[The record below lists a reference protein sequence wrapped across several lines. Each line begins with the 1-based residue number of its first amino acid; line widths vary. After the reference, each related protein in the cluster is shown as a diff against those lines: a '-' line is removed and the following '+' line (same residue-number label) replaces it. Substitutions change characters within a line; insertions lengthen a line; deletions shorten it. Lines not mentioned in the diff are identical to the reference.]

1 MKKTVKPSHLLLA
14 TLTLAVFGL
23 TACEKESEM
32 DTIKDAQMCLNKAA
46 PADAQACVSKI
57 ASNTSPQANQLKC
70 AAYFIQENLG
80 SPTGL
85 IEAIDA
91 SNTDNSC
98 ASCSGSMAIIS
109 QLKFSSTGNAVT
121 DAANADA
128 AFNVCSAS
136 GVGIY
141 TQLASMVNIATITG
155 AALGA
160 NATAQ
165 DYATAIA
172 ALPPSGVEAIGSIV
186 LQTYSSSCESG
197 TPANGDASELQKYC
211 SELSGA
217 VAEATPADVGA
228 CIQYKLT
235 GQNYPGLPCPAN

>member
-14 TLTLAVFGL
+14 TVTFAVFGL

-32 DTIKDAQMCLNKAA
+32 DTIKDAQMCLNSAA
-46 PADAQACVSKI
+46 PAGAQACVSKL

-91 SNTDNSC
+91 SNTDTSC

-109 QLKFSSTGNAVT
+109 QLKFSSSGVPAT
-121 DAANADA
+121 DIANADA
-128 AFNVCSAS
+128 AFSVCSAS

-141 TQLASMVNIATITG
+141 TQLASMVNIATVTG

-160 NATAQ
+160 NADAN

-172 ALPPSGVEAIGSIV
+172 AVDASTLGNIV
-186 LQTYSSSCESG
+186 IETYESSCDSNSSSDSDE
-197 TPANGDASELQKYC
+197 SELQKYC
-211 SELSGA
+211 TELSGA

-228 CIQYKLT
+228 CIKYKLT

>member
-14 TLTLAVFGL
+14 TVTLAVFSL
-23 TACEKESEM
+23 TACEKESEL
-32 DTIKDAQMCLNKAA
+32 DTIKDAQMCLNSAA
-46 PADAQACVSKI
+46 PAGAQACVSKL
-57 ASNTSPQANQLKC
+57 ASNNSPQANQLKC
-70 AAYFIQENLG
+70 AAYFIEENLG

-109 QLKFSSTGNAVT
+109 QLKFSSIG
-121 DAANADA
+121 NADA
-128 AFNVCSAS
+128 AFSVCSSS

-155 AALGA
+155 AALGS

-172 ALPPSGVEAIGSIV
+172 AVPADTLGDIV
-186 LQTYSSSCESG
+186 LQTYASSCDSNSSSDSNNE
-197 TPANGDASELQKYC
+197 SELQKYC
-211 SELSGA
+211 TELSGA
-217 VAEATPADVGA
+217 VAEATPTDVGA
-228 CIQYKLT
+228 CIKYKLT